1 MHNRSMEENR
11 ITIKDIA
18 EELGIS
24 TATVSNV
31 LHGKKNKVSKSTIE
45 KVEACIER
53 RNYIPSMAALLL
65 GRNDS
70 RIVAV
75 IINDHEKYHGHVLED
90 GFVSASLNALSK
102 ALEEKGLFMMVKIT
116 KDITEVPT
124 YASMWNMDALVL
136 IGFCDSDYASLR
148 RESRI
153 PFVVYDGMCEMDDEE
168 IVMLTVDNRKGGL
181 LAGEYL
187 YDMGHRSVLCI
198 TDNHWRMDED
208 RCNGVIEKVG
218 KGEELMIPI
227 DKDERW
233 KLYKEKMDYIL
244 SFSSVFAISDF
255 YALDFMA
262 FMEAEGKRIP
272 QDISLIG
279 FDGSL
284 SAQQFN
290 LTTITQD
297 HIQRAYYAVESL
309 EEFRRNEMKNR
320 VKVVDV
326 SLKEGLTVRR
336 LCD

>member
-1 MHNRSMEENR
+1 M
-11 ITIKDIA
+11 
-18 EELGIS
+18 
-24 TATVSNV
+24 
-31 LHGKKNKVSKSTIE
+31 
-45 KVEACIER
+45 
-53 RNYIPSMAALLL
+53 
-65 GRNDS
+65 
-70 RIVAV
+70 
-75 IINDHEKYHGHVLED
+75 ED

-168 IVMLTVDNRKGGL
+168 IAMLTVDNRKGGL

>member
-1 MHNRSMEENR
+1 MEENR

-153 PFVVYDGMCEMDDEE
+153 PFVVYDGLCEMDDEE
-168 IVMLTVDNRKGGL
+168 IAMLTVDNRKGGL

-227 DKDERW
+227 DKENSGIKEIKASDIEIRFRINKNANILEKTQALLNMKTAQISPNVAIPTCKIFSDDQNAIAQSLDYYGDTFW
-233 KLYKEKMDYIL
+233 KEEIASTAEPTKDIQQQTNDIQDTKE
-244 SFSSVFAISDF
+244 
-255 YALDFMA
+255 
-262 FMEAEGKRIP
+262 
-272 QDISLIG
+272 
-279 FDGSL
+279 
-284 SAQQFN
+284 
-290 LTTITQD
+290 TTKQ
-297 HIQRAYYAVESL
+297 
-309 EEFRRNEMKNR
+309 K
-320 VKVVDV
+320 
-326 SLKEGLTVRR
+326 GL
-336 LCD
+336 

>member
-1 MHNRSMEENR
+1 MEENR
-11 ITIKDIA
+11 TTIKDIA

-102 ALEEKGLFMMVKIT
+102 ALEEKGLFMMVKMT

-153 PFVVYDGMCEMDDEE
+153 PFVVYDGMCEIEDEE
-168 IVMLTVDNRKGGL
+168 IAMLTVDNRKGGL
-181 LAGEYL
+181 LAGGYL
-187 YDMGHRSVLCI
+187 RDMGHKDVLCI

-208 RCNGVIEKVG
+208 RCDGVIEMVG
-218 KGEELMIPI
+218 KGEKLLIPM
-227 DKDERW
+227 DKEERW
-233 KLYKEKMDYIL
+233 ALYKEKLDYIL
-244 SFSSVFAISDF
+244 SFSSAFAISDY

-262 FMEAEGKRIP
+262 FMEMNGKRIP

-284 SAQQFN
+284 EAELFS
-290 LTTITQD
+290 LSTISQNHRD
-297 HIQRAYYAVESL
+297 RALFAVESL
-309 EEFRRNEMKNR
+309 EEFRRKELKNR
-320 VKVVDV
+320 VKIVDV
-326 SLKEGLTVRR
+326 YLKEGLTVRR

>member
-1 MHNRSMEENR
+1 
-11 ITIKDIA
+11 
-18 EELGIS
+18 
-24 TATVSNV
+24 
-31 LHGKKNKVSKSTIE
+31 
-45 KVEACIER
+45 
-53 RNYIPSMAALLL
+53 
-65 GRNDS
+65 
-70 RIVAV
+70 
-75 IINDHEKYHGHVLED
+75 
-90 GFVSASLNALSK
+90 
-102 ALEEKGLFMMVKIT
+102 MMVKIT

-153 PFVVYDGMCEMDDEE
+153 PFVVYDGMCEIDDEE
-168 IVMLTVDNRKGGL
+168 IAMLTVDNRKGGL

-187 YDMGHRSVLCI
+187 YGMGHRSVLCI

-208 RCNGVIEKVG
+208 RCKGGIERVG
-218 KGEELMIPI
+218 KGEEMMIPM

-233 KLYKEKMDYIL
+233 RLYREKMEYIL

-262 FMEAEGKRIP
+262 FMETNGKRVA

-279 FDGSL
+279 FDGSME
-284 SAQQFN
+284 AQLFN
-290 LTTITQD
+290 LTTITQN
-297 HIQRAYYAVESL
+297 HKERALYAVESL
-309 EEFRRNEMKNR
+309 EEFRRKEMKNR
-320 VKVVDV
+320 VKIVDV

>member
-1 MHNRSMEENR
+1 M
-11 ITIKDIA
+11 
-18 EELGIS
+18 
-24 TATVSNV
+24 
-31 LHGKKNKVSKSTIE
+31 
-45 KVEACIER
+45 
-53 RNYIPSMAALLL
+53 
-65 GRNDS
+65 
-70 RIVAV
+70 
-75 IINDHEKYHGHVLED
+75 
-90 GFVSASLNALSK
+90 
-102 ALEEKGLFMMVKIT
+102 
-116 KDITEVPT
+116 
-124 YASMWNMDALVL
+124 
-136 IGFCDSDYASLR
+136 
-148 RESRI
+148 
-153 PFVVYDGMCEMDDEE
+153 
-168 IVMLTVDNRKGGL
+168 
-181 LAGEYL
+181 
-187 YDMGHRSVLCI
+187 
-198 TDNHWRMDED
+198 
-208 RCNGVIEKVG
+208 G

-262 FMEAEGKRIP
+262 FMTTEGKRIP

-326 SLKEGLTVRR
+326 SLKEGLTVSR

>member
-65 GRNDS
+65 GRTDS

-90 GFVSASLNALSK
+90 GFVSASTAEIREIP
-102 ALEEKGLFMMVKIT
+102 AF
-116 KDITEVPT
+116 
-124 YASMWNMDALVL
+124 ASMWNMDALVL

-153 PFVVYDGMCEMDDEE
+153 PFVVYDGLCEMDDEE
-168 IVMLTVDNRKGGL
+168 IAMLTVDNRKGGL

-233 KLYKEKMDYIL
+233 KHYKEKMDYIL

>member
-1 MHNRSMEENR
+1 MEENR
-11 ITIKDIA
+11 TTIKDIA

-31 LHGKKNKVSKSTIE
+31 LHGKRGKVSKSTIE

-102 ALEEKGLFMMVKIT
+102 ALEKKGLFMMVKTT
-116 KDITEVPT
+116 KDISEVTT

-136 IGFCDSDYASLR
+136 TGFCDSDYASLR

-153 PFVVYDGMCEMDDEE
+153 PFVVYDGGCELEDEE
-168 IVMLTVDNRKGGL
+168 IAMLTVDNKKGGL
-181 LAGEYL
+181 LAGKYL
-187 YDMGHRSVLCI
+187 KEMGHKRVLCL

-208 RCNGVIEKVG
+208 RCNGVMEMVGVGEK
-218 KGEELMIPI
+218 LLIPM
-227 DKDERW
+227 DKKERW
-233 KLYKEKMDYIL
+233 KLYEEKMEYIL
-244 SFSSVFAISDF
+244 SFSSVFAISDY

-262 FMEAEGKRIP
+262 FMEMNGKRIP
-272 QDISLIG
+272 RDISLIG
-279 FDGSL
+279 FDGSME
-284 SAQQFN
+284 AQLFN
-290 LTTITQD
+290 LTTISQNHD
-297 HIQRAYYAVESL
+297 QRALLAVESL
-309 EEFRRNEMKNR
+309 EEFRRKELKNR

-326 SLKEGLTVRR
+326 NLKEGLTVRR

>member
-1 MHNRSMEENR
+1 MEENR

-31 LHGKKNKVSKSTIE
+31 LHGKKGKVSKSTVE

-53 RNYIPSMAALLL
+53 RKYIPSMAALLL

-70 RIVAV
+70 KIVAV
-75 IINDHEKYHGHVLED
+75 VINDHEKYHGHVLED
-90 GFVSASLNALSK
+90 GFVSASLNSLSK

-116 KDITEVPT
+116 NDISKVPT

-153 PFVVYDGMCEMDDEE
+153 PFVVYDGLCEIDDEE
-168 IVMLTVDNRKGGL
+168 IAMLTVDDRKGGL

-187 YDMGHRSVLCI
+187 KSMGHKSVLCL
-198 TDNHWRMDED
+198 TDNNWRMDEA
-208 RCNGVIEKVG
+208 RYNGVLERVG
-218 KGEELMIPI
+218 GGSVLMIPM
-227 DKDERW
+227 DKKERW
-233 KLYKEKMDYIL
+233 KLYEEKKDYIL
-244 SFSSVFAISDF
+244 SFSSAFAISDF

-262 FMEAEGKRIP
+262 FMEKSGVRIP
-272 QDISLIG
+272 QDISLVG
-279 FDGSL
+279 FDGSMQA
-284 SAQQFN
+284 SFFS
-290 LTTITQD
+290 LTTIEQNHD
-297 HIQRAYYAVESL
+297 QRARYAVESL
-309 EEFRRNEMKNR
+309 EEFRRGEKTNR
-320 VKVVDV
+320 IKVVDV

>member
-1 MHNRSMEENR
+1 MEENR
-11 ITIKDIA
+11 TTIKDIA

-31 LHGKKNKVSKSTIE
+31 LHGKKKKVSKSTIE
-45 KVEACIER
+45 RVEACIEK

-90 GFVSASLNALSK
+90 GFVSASLNCLAK
-102 ALEEKGLFMMVKIT
+102 ALDDKGLFMMVKIT
-116 KDITEVPT
+116 KDISEVPT

-153 PFVVYDGMCEMDDEE
+153 PFVVYDGVCRIDDEE
-168 IVMLTVDNRKGGL
+168 IAMLTVDNKKGGL
-181 LAGEYL
+181 MAGRYL
-187 YDMGHRSVLCI
+187 KDMGHGSVLCL

-208 RCNGVIEKVG
+208 RCSSVIEVVG
-218 KGEELMIPI
+218 RGNELMIPM
-227 DKDERW
+227 DKEERW
-233 KLYKEKMDYIL
+233 MLYKEKLEYIL
-244 SFSSVFAISDF
+244 SFSSVFAISDY

-262 FMEAEGKRIP
+262 FMETNGKSIP

-279 FDGSL
+279 FDGSFE
-284 SAQQFN
+284 AQLFS
-290 LTTITQD
+290 LTTVSQN
-297 HIQRAYYAVESL
+297 HMERAKLAVDSI
-309 EEFRRNEMKNR
+309 EEFRRKDKANR
-320 VKVVDV
+320 VKMVDV
-326 SLKEGLTVRR
+326 FLKEGTTVRR